1 MRRQILFNEELCNP
15 GCLDPCAGWL
25 RLRRAHY
32 AGNPGCTYDAALNP
46 PQARGV
52 VTYDA
57 LKPVVP
63 YDYGNG
69 GDAAATR

>member
-1 MRRQILFNEELCNP
+1 MKICTILTALTLALG
-15 GCLDPCAGWL
+15 GC
-25 RLRRAHY
+25 AHGEHNY
-32 AGNPGCTYDAALNP
+32 AGNPGSTYDAALNP

-69 GDAAATR
+69 GDAAARR